1 MKKILIVDD
10 DKGGG
15 APFLVEYLYYF
26 GFDVVFIEDAGSV
39 IDILKKDEI
48 HAIILDIMMPIPEY
62 WSLELKEKCKK
73 GLETGIVL
81 YKIIREEYPFLPILF
96 HTIKTANFIKNN
108 RFTYTIT
115 KPEFPTVIIEKLNE
129 LISMRTE

>member
-10 DKGGG
+10 DNGGG
-15 APFLVEYLYYF
+15 ISFLIEDLKHY
-26 GFDVVFIEDAGSV
+26 GFDAAFINDAGKV
-39 IDILKKDEI
+39 TDLLKKDEI

-81 YKIIREEYPFLPILF
+81 YTIIREEYPFLPILF